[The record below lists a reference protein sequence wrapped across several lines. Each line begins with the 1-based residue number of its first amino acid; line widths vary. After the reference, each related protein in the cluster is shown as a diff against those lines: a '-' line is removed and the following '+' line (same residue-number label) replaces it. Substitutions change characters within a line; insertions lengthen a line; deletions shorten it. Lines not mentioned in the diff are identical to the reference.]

1 MRAVVRLIILSLIAS
16 LFAGAADAAPAPLP
30 RLVVILVVDQMRGDY
45 LDRFGFQW
53 TGGLRRLVD
62 DGAWFRRAAYP
73 YFTTVTCAGHA
84 TVSTGAFPRTH
95 GMVGNSWF
103 DRDTGRGVLC
113 TSDAS
118 VTTISYGAPVA
129 GGNGPSR
136 LLVPTLADEM
146 RAQLPVLSRVV
157 TLSGKERT
165 AITLAGHRADAV
177 SWFSSAAGTF
187 VTSSAYT
194 PTPVPFIADAL
205 KASPVASDYG
215 KTWTRML
222 PIDRYLFTDKGL
234 GEKPPA
240 YWTSE
245 FPHVLAGSD
254 GRPDAQF
261 YDAWTTSPFLDDYL
275 GRLAIASVNAL
286 KLGQGRGTDFLGVSF
301 SALDSV
307 GHDFGPTSHEVQ
319 DVLARLDQT
328 IGALLAH
335 LDRSVGAGNYV
346 VALTGDHGAA
356 PIPEQTAA
364 LGIDAGR
371 LDAATLTQAAVKGL
385 QAAFGAGEY
394 TVHSQY
400 AELILEPAVVEK
412 LRRDPRALDQVLGAL
427 RAVPGVAGAY
437 FGDHLDADAAA
448 GDRDARAALLS
459 YYPGRSGD
467 FVVVPK
473 PYWFYVT
480 ADGTPQPGSATTHGS
495 MYAYDQHV
503 PLILFGAGIKS
514 GEYLRAAT
522 PADIAPTLAHLCG
535 ITLARIDGEV
545 LVEALLPAAVPP
557 PLPARPAGAPKQ

>member
-1 MRAVVRLIILSLIAS
+1 
-16 LFAGAADAAPAPLP
+16 
-30 RLVVILVVDQMRGDY
+30 
-45 LDRFGFQW
+45 
-53 TGGLRRLVD
+53 
-62 DGAWFRRAAYP
+62 
-73 YFTTVTCAGHA
+73 
-84 TVSTGAFPRTH
+84 
-95 GMVGNSWF
+95 MVGNSWF
-103 DRDTGRGVLC
+103 DRDTGRGVGC
-113 TSDAS
+113 TSDAG

-136 LLVPTLADEM
+136 LLVPTLSDEM
-146 RAQLPVLSRVV
+146 RAQLPVSSRVV
-157 TLSGKERT
+157 TVSGKERS

-177 SWFSSAAGTF
+177 SWFSFAAGTF
-187 VTSSAYT
+187 VTSSVYT
-194 PTPVPFIADAL
+194 AAPVPFMADAL
-205 KASPVASDYG
+205 KAYPVASDYG

-222 PIDRYLFTDKGL
+222 PIDRYLFADKGL

-245 FPHVLAGSD
+245 FPHGLVGKAGT
-254 GRPDAQF
+254 PDAQF

-275 GRLAIASVNAL
+275 GRLAILSVDAL
-286 KLGQGRGTDFLGVSF
+286 ALGQGRGTDFLGVSF

-319 DVLARLDQT
+319 DVLVRLDQT
-328 IGALLAH
+328 IGTLLSH
-335 LDRSVGAGNYV
+335 LDRTVGAGNYV
-346 VALTGDHGAA
+346 VALTADHGAA

-371 LDAATLTQAAVKGL
+371 LDAATVTRAAVKAL
-385 QAAFGAGEY
+385 QAAFGPGEY
-394 TVHSQY
+394 TVRSQY

-427 RAVPGVAGAY
+427 RATPGVAGAY

-448 GDRDARAALLS
+448 GDRDGRAALLS

-480 ADGTPQPGSATTHGS
+480 VDGTPQPGSATTHGS

-503 PLILFGAGIKS
+503 PLILFGAGIKR

-522 PADIAPTLAHLCG
+522 PADIAPTLAQLCG

-545 LVEALLPAAVPP
+545 LIEALSPAAVLPP
-557 PLPARPAGAPKQ
+557 PPARSAGAPTR